1 MSSAVTQRRS
11 GSSSCRR
18 CAIRGSAH
26 TITITV
32 GAFGP
37 LAISFGH
44 DLTGHYGTA
53 LIALPAVPT
62 VVALAVLVARKTAGR
77 RLTHASNELPR
88 WGDGSV
94 TARPLPLIVAPR
106 RTSRVGTVGA

>member
-37 LAISFGH
+37 LVVSFGH

-53 LIALPAVPT
+53 LIALAAIPLAAV
-62 VVALAVLVARKTAGR
+62 LAVVLSRKPTASG
-77 RLTHASNELPR
+77 
-88 WGDGSV
+88 
-94 TARPLPLIVAPR
+94 
-106 RTSRVGTVGA
+106 